1 MKKSVFIVLGLLIVA
16 MAFAYALF
24 FHHNIDPNKAHGTVD
39 IQDSLLSFE
48 RPGKIKV
55 LNVDEGSPV
64 KQNDVLAILDNQEL
78 DHQIR
83 IQYAQCQAEQAL
95 LNQYQNGY
103 LKEEID
109 SAQATVTKSQAA
121 VDLAAI
127 TYERTR
133 SLLNTKSV
141 SKQDFDSAKASFNEA
156 KATLL
161 EAQAQLA
168 LLERGYRQEIIS
180 SQAAKVSACNE
191 QLSFI
196 KYQMDSQ
203 GVIKAPFSGT
213 IRTRTHELSDY
224 VGAGETIFA
233 ITDEDHKK
241 IRIYLSDAQLRLI
254 KLGQEVSVEVP
265 YQAPIVGKI
274 SFISPSAMFTP
285 KTVQTEE
292 LRADLIYEVNV
303 EVDDPTHV
311 LRFGQAITV
320 YLADSAPNHSAP

>member
-1 MKKSVFIVLGLLIVA
+1 MLIVPVA
-16 MAFAYALF
+16 LIVIIGFAYALL
-24 FHHNIDPNKAHGTVD
+24 FHQQIDPKKAHGTVD

-48 RPGKIKV
+48 RSGKITA
-55 LNVDEGSPV
+55 LNVDEGSQV
-64 KQNDVLAILDNQEL
+64 AAHEILATLDNQEL
-78 DHQIR
+78 DHQMR

-103 LKEEID
+103 LQEEID
-109 SAQATVTKSQAA
+109 SAKATVQKSQAA

-127 TYERTR
+127 TYERNR

-141 SKQDFDSAKASFNEA
+141 SKQDFDSAKASYNEA
-156 KATLL
+156 LATLQ
-161 EAQAQLA
+161 EAKSQLS

-180 SQAAKVSACNE
+180 SQSAKVTACNE
-191 QLSFI
+191 QLSYL
-196 KYQMDSQ
+196 KYQIDTQ

-213 IRTRTHELSDY
+213 IRTRTHELSDF

-241 IRIYLSDAQLRLI
+241 IRIYLSDMQLGMI
-254 KLGQEVSVEVP
+254 KLGQEVSVEIP
-265 YQAPIVGKI
+265 YQSPIKGKI
-274 SFISPSAMFTP
+274 TFISPSAMFTP

-292 LRADLIYEVNV
+292 LRPDLIYEVNV
-303 EVDDPTHV
+303 EVDDPNHV

-320 YLADSAPNHSAP
+320 YLVDDAPDHSKAK